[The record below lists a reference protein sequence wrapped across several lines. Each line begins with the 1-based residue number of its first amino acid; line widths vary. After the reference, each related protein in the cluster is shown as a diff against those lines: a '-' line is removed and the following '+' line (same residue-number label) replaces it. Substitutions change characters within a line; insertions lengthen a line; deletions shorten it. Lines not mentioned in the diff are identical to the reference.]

1 MAITAALLKLQPG
14 LQLTCDALTGIDP
27 AKALP
32 DMNDTDAVIVGD
44 ITPQHS
50 LAEMGGMADL
60 STWRNRPDKNTQEA
74 WVRRLLVSAGEQSV
88 NAVFIAL
95 RAPYIISDYRHLA
108 GAAVATFGYNV
119 TVTGAEE
126 KGTVRAH
133 GAVFTAL
140 AEGLLGRSPMPGKSP
155 VTIDE

>member
-32 DMNDTDAVIVGD
+32 DLDGTDAVIVGD
-44 ITPQHS
+44 ITPAHS

-60 STWRNRPDKNTQEA
+60 SVWRNRPDKNTQEA
-74 WVRRLLVSAGEQSV
+74 WVRRLLVSAGKQSV
-88 NAVFIAL
+88 NTVFIAL

-108 GAAVATFGYNV
+108 DAAVATFGYNV

-155 VTIDE
+155 VSIDE